1 MRTLR
6 ADLTEEKILKR
17 LREDADKSLAAID
30 RFRRDFEQNPAHALA
45 YSFNIYREAAQWE
58 LCCQVIAYIGEE
70 DGMTLVGI
78 VSWLESEVLR
88 GARCPRYS
96 TSPQSDVMDT
106 ERLSAKANLLE
117 LITAYEEI
125 VK

>member
-6 ADLTEEKILKR
+6 ANLTEEKILER

-30 RFRRDFEQNPAHALA
+30 RFRRDFEINPAHALA

-58 LCCQVIAYIGEE
+58 LCCQVLTYIGE
-70 DGMTLVGI
+70 DGRTLVGI

-88 GARCPRYS
+88 GARCPSYS
-96 TSPQSDVMDT
+96 TSPQSNVMDA

-125 VK
+125 AK